1 MDTQSA
7 KAKEEDK
14 EQAEIYK
21 EFKDLVN
28 MPSSALEK
36 WLKTDESKS
45 VGWDSGDGESVGHKS
60 GEKIIHILEKKKA
73 DLSDADYKHMQ
84 KVVGYIKR
92 HLAQKPKHNDLE
104 DTNWNYSLKNWGH
117 DYSKK

>member
-1 MDTQSA
+1 MD
-7 KAKEEDK
+7 KHLEEDQK
-14 EQAEIYK
+14 KEIYT

-28 MPSSALEK
+28 MSAATLEK
-36 WLKTDESKS
+36 WLKTDNSKK

-60 GEKIIHILEKKKA
+60 GEKIISILHKKKD
-73 DLSDADYKHMQ
+73 DLQDADYKHMQ

-92 HLAQKPKHNDLE
+92 HAAQKPAGNLA

-117 DYSKK
+117 DYTRK

>member
-1 MDTQSA
+1 MDRQID
-7 KAKEEDK
+7 KK
-14 EQAEIYK
+14 EQQEIYS
-21 EFKDLVN
+21 EFKELVN
-28 MPSSALEK
+28 MPLSTLEK
-36 WLKTDESKS
+36 WLTTEESKK

-60 GEKIIHILEKKKA
+60 GEKIISILHKKKT
-73 DLSDADYKHMQ
+73 DLQYADYKHMQ

-92 HLAQKPKHNDLE
+92 HSAQKPSGKLA